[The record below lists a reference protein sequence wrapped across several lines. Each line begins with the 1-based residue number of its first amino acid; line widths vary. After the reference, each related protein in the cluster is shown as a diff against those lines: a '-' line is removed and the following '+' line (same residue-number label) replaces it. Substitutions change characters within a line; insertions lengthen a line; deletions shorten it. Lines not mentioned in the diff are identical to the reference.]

1 MVKKILGKVLN
12 YFKESWQ
19 ELSKVVWPTRK
30 QVIEITIAVLIISA
44 VVSVFLGFFDFV
56 LNKGLEYLVGL
67 KK

>member
-1 MVKKILGKVLN
+1 MKKILGRSIN

-44 VVSVFLGFFDFV
+44 VVSVFLGFFDFI
-56 LNKGLEYLVGL
+56 LSKGLEYLVGL